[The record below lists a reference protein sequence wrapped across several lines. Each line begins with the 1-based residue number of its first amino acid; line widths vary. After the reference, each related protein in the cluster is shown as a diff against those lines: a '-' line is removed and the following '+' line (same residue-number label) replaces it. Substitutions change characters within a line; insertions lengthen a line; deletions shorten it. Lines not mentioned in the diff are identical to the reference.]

1 MPRRVRPELNIPDEA
16 TIKELYK
23 AAEGTPLEVPIL
35 LASIGAMRRGEI
47 VAATLDDIKDGYI
60 HIHRAAALNDRQEQI
75 IKEYPKTEGSD
86 RYILLPDAV
95 IQKIMKQGCVCSV
108 GLTYISTMFPRL
120 LRKVGIQHFRFHDLR
135 HAFVSIAHAAGLPD
149 AYIME
154 RGGWSTT
161 YTMTNVYRHTLT
173 EDRKKQNEKVNNVF
187 ADLL

>member
-1 MPRRVRPELNIPDEA
+1 LNIPDEA

-60 HIHRAAALNDRQEQI
+60 HIHRAAALNDKQEQV

-95 IQKIMKQGCVCSV
+95 IQKIMDQGCVCSV

-120 LRKVGIQHFRFHDLR
+120 LRKVGIEHFRFHDLR